1 MKAQQQQEVTTR
13 QHLLDR
19 IAATRRFMVKIG
31 SNRIVCTEK
40 NLVHMDWLQGFIGT
54 LPSLGRE
61 FAVTTSGAIA
71 IERVLGNRPAP
82 KTIAEKQAYAAMGQ
96 PKLYRLYEEAF
107 QQLHGTETSQI
118 LVTKNNLVSNDGRR
132 EIVDTLRVLRQLGS
146 TPIINENDTVATEEI
161 KFGDND
167 TLSAHAACADGA
179 DTLILIT
186 DVDGLYSDNPNINP
200 NAVHYEVI
208 DKVEP
213 HHIEAA
219 GGPIGDHSR
228 GGMETKLEAAFIAA
242 KCGVDTFMIKGDKPD
257 CLTSFFNG
265 STKCTLVRG
274 SAFQHYFGHEGTLRQ
289 IAQRVHG
296 SVLDMGYI
304 ACP

>member
-1 MKAQQQQEVTTR
+1 MTAQQQQDHTTR

-40 NLVHMDWLQGFIGT
+40 NRVHTDWLRAFVAS

-61 FAVTTSGAIA
+61 FAITTSGAIA
-71 IERVLGNRPAP
+71 IERVLGRRPAP
-82 KTIAEKQAYAAMGQ
+82 STIAEKQAYAAMGQ
-96 PKLYRLYEEAF
+96 PKLYQLYQEAF
-107 QQLHGTETSQI
+107 QRLHKMETAQI
-118 LVTKNNLVSNDGRR
+118 LVTKNNLVSSEGRR
-132 EIVDTLRVLRQLGS
+132 EIVDTLGVLRQLGS

-167 TLSAHAACADGA
+167 TLSAHAACADHA

-186 DVDGLYSDNPNINP
+186 DVDGLYSANPNLDP
-200 NAVHYEVI
+200 AAVHYAVI

-242 KCGVDTFMIKGDKPD
+242 KCGVDTFMIKGDQPD
-257 CLTSFFNG
+257 CLSNLFNG
-265 STKCTLVRG
+265 STKCTLVRS
-274 SAFQHYFGHEGTLRQ
+274 SAFKQYFGHEGTLRQ
-289 IAQRVHG
+289 IAQRLNS
-296 SVLDMGYI
+296 SVLDSGYI

>member
-1 MKAQQQQEVTTR
+1 MTAQHQQDHTTR

-40 NLVHMDWLQGFIGT
+40 NLVHTDWLNGFVKS
-54 LPSLGRE
+54 LPSLNRE
-61 FAVTTSGAIA
+61 FAITTSGAIA
-71 IERVLGNRPAP
+71 IERVQGRRPAP
-82 KTIAEKQAYAAMGQ
+82 RTIAEKQAYAAMGQ
-96 PKLYRLYEEAF
+96 PKLYRLYEDAF
-107 QQLHGTETSQI
+107 RAIHGTDTSQI
-118 LVTKNNLVSNDGRR
+118 LVTKNNLVSGDGRR
-132 EIVDTLRVLRQLGS
+132 EIVDTLKVLRDLGS

-186 DVDGLYSDNPNINP
+186 DVDGLYSANP
-200 NAVHYEVI
+200 AI
-208 DKVEP
+208 DKTAIHYDIIDHVDA

-242 KCGVDTFMIKGDKPD
+242 KCGIDTFMIKGDQPD
-257 CLTSFFNG
+257 CLTHFFNG
-265 STKCTLVRG
+265 AIKCTLVRH
-274 SAFQHYFGHEGTLRQ
+274 SAFAPYLGQDGTLRQ
-289 IAQRVHG
+289 IAARMHT
-296 SVLDMGYI
+296 SVLDSGCI